1 MNSARDNSARKIKK
15 PKRSLAKNPLPLP
28 VSSNTL
34 AIDMSQQEMDE
45 IFTGLYTGQLQNP
58 QEAMG
63 RVYSLALDSIE
74 KTLIKGIADLC
85 QDLSQ
90 HNNSNNPLAPWLSKF
105 IPSDPEHFQAFKN
118 NFSSKIQASKLQIQ
132 SQIRGA
138 MEKDREDSNVMGNPG
153 IQAGNKIRDILSSI
167 QDMPAIP
174 GIHPLSD
181 DRVRQLFDEIQHP
194 IPDNGIPRFKISQ
207 EPGAYRFSFNT
218 ARSNENKASNA
229 SVPLDI
235 HHQTSDDSDLDTSSQ
250 TSLLPHIFPDS
261 TDAHDAV
268 QSFET
273 AAADIA
279 GMASEVTVVMQEIA
293 GQITKAAM
301 ETYASKPAC
310 PTLSQMLQNDPR
322 LLQDKELSAFIQELE
337 DDDDTEDDDTPL
349 DNDELAKAF
358 GLMLDSFKK

>member
-1 MNSARDNSARKIKK
+1 MNSTRENSARKIKK
-15 PKRSLAKNPLPLP
+15 SKRSLAKHPLQTHDMAN
-28 VSSNTL
+28 SIT
-34 AIDMSQQEMDE
+34 IDMSQQEMDD

-85 QDLSQ
+85 KDLAQ
-90 HNNSNNPLAPWLSKF
+90 QNNSNNPLAPWLSKF
-105 IPSDPEHFQAFKN
+105 IPSDPDKFQAFKD

-138 MEKDREDSNVMGNPG
+138 MEKDRDDSNVMGTPG
-153 IQAGNKIRDILSSI
+153 MQAGNKIRDILSSI
-167 QDMPAIP
+167 HEMPAIP
-174 GIHPLSD
+174 GFHPLSD
-181 DRVRQLFDEIQHP
+181 DRVRQLFNDIQQP
-194 IPDNGIPRFKISQ
+194 VPDNTIPRFKISQ

-218 ARSNENKASNA
+218 GHSNQQNPSKA
-229 SVPLDI
+229 SVPIEI
-235 HHQTSDDSDLDTSSQ
+235 HHQTSNDDILDTSSQ
-250 TSLLPHIFPDS
+250 SSHLPQIFPDS
-261 TDAHDAV
+261 ADAHDTV
-268 QSFET
+268 QSLQT

-301 ETYASKPAC
+301 ETYASTPAC

-322 LLQDKELSAFIQELE
+322 FLQDKELSAFIQHLE
-337 DDDDTEDDDTPL
+337 ADDDADEDDTPL

-358 GLMLDSFKK
+358 GLMLDTFK